1 MVPHGYSY
9 ICVVYIYRYYAHGRF
24 DSLSCSAGSLYVPRC
39 APYIPLPS
47 WRSFWVGSASD
58 FIHDFLCSEPR
69 IAAISTWSK
78 PCLAPGFATLEGPVV
93 EDNGGLHFAALVDN
107 QTLKMKRWNLQQ
119 PALEE
124 HVWHRE
130 KIRFGDSG
138 FASWFLE
145 VCFTLPQ
152 IREPQ
157 AQLTS
162 FNIELRK
169 NIWLCRVQAPNTST
183 A

>member
-1 MVPHGYSY
+1 MADLIRSAAQQGHSTFRDVPPLHCLTILKVCLGG
-9 ICVVYIYRYYAHGRF
+9 ICLWFGTWFPVLRTKDCGHFYMKQT
-24 DSLSCSAGSLYVPRC
+24 LPGSGVCDL
-39 APYIPLPS
+39 
-47 WRSFWVGSASD
+47 G
-58 FIHDFLCSEPR
+58 
-69 IAAISTWSK
+69 
-78 PCLAPGFATLEGPVV
+78 GPVV
-93 EDNGGLHFAALVDN
+93 EDKGVCHFAALVDN

-124 HVWHRE
+124 HVWHQE

-169 NIWLCRVQAPNTST
+169 NIWLCGVQAPNTST

>member
-1 MVPHGYSY
+1 M
-9 ICVVYIYRYYAHGRF
+9 
-24 DSLSCSAGSLYVPRC
+24 
-39 APYIPLPS
+39 
-47 WRSFWVGSASD
+47 
-58 FIHDFLCSEPR
+58 
-69 IAAISTWSK
+69 
-78 PCLAPGFATLEGPVV
+78 
-93 EDNGGLHFAALVDN
+93 EDNGGLHFAALVGN

-157 AQLTS
+157 AAAPRSSKRDLHQQ
-162 FNIELRK
+162 
-169 NIWLCRVQAPNTST
+169 WLAPARCKILATQWPSGFVWKCHDMSGNGGAPKSTVFLLFRFCHEWQHIRVLPVLPIFGQAQVISSPLLG
-183 A
+183 